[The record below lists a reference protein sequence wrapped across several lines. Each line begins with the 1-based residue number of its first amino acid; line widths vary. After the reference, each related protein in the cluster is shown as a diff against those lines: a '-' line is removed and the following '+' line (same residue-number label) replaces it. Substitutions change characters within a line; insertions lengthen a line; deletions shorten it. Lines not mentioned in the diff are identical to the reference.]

1 MTKLSDQLKALG
13 VQVGAKNLPPPK
25 PKHAHT
31 IENVLPGRIH
41 TTPLGETFI
50 VEQVFASDYRH
61 GKVALTINASL
72 QTIAEWANEPR
83 LAQCDPR
90 HLVFLDTETSG
101 LAGGTGT
108 FAFLIGLGRWNGEA
122 LQLTQIF
129 LRDPI
134 EEPAALA
141 ALATYWQPGDALVT
155 FNGKAFD
162 APLLRN
168 RYILNG
174 SDVPFSD
181 AAHLDLL
188 PLARRLWRDR
198 LESRALKSL
207 EEHILGATRTQDE
220 VPGWLIPQMYFD
232 YLASGDARPMKSV
245 LYHNAMDVVAMAAL
259 LNHITQMLNDP
270 LHFALAHG
278 IDLIAIGKLFEDL
291 GRWEDAAILYARG
304 LELDLSEESFRET
317 TQRLARLQR
326 RRGNLASAIELWH
339 SATHTRQVYAFVEL
353 AKYYE
358 HRTREYDRAI
368 AQTRAALAIVT
379 SDDFP
384 RDARKRW
391 LKELEHRLKRLE
403 SKARRKTNDK

>member
-1 MTKLSDQLKALG
+1 MPTLSDKLKSLG

-25 PKHAHT
+25 PKHANS
-31 IENVLPGRIH
+31 IEKVLPGRIH
-41 TTPLGETFI
+41 ATPLGETFI
-50 VEQVFASDYRH
+50 VEQTFTSDYRH
-61 GKVALTINASL
+61 GNATLALNASL

-83 LAQCDPR
+83 LAQCDPH

-108 FAFLIGLGRWNGEA
+108 LAFLIGLGRLSDDG

-129 LRDPI
+129 IRDPI

-141 ALATYWQPGDALVT
+141 ALTEFLQPLDALVT
-155 FNGKAFD
+155 FNGKSFD

-174 SDVPFSD
+174 YDVPFND

-207 EEHILGATRTQDE
+207 EEHILGAARTEDE

-245 LYHNAMDVVAMAAL
+245 LYHNAMDVIAMAAL

-278 IDLIAIGKLFEDL
+278 IDLVAIGKLYEDL
-291 GRWEDAAILYARG
+291 GRWDEAANLYARG

-326 RRGNLASAIELWH
+326 RRGDLASAIELWH
-339 SATHTRQVYAFVEL
+339 NATHTRQVYAFVEL

-358 HRTREYDRAI
+358 HRTREYARAI
-368 AQTRAALAIVT
+368 EQTRAALAIVT

-403 SKARRKTNDK
+403 SKARRMTNDG